1 MGEVCHRSR
10 GPLFGAE
17 HHHDDDD
24 DHGEVGDDDIDKYL
38 ENKSISFG

>member
-17 HHHDDDD
+17 HHHDHD
-24 DHGEVGDDDIDKYL
+24 DHDVGDDDYVVDI
-38 ENKSISFG
+38 